1 METNDKIQPKKK
13 KTLAGKIANIVSYI
27 LVSLVFLI
35 LLLVLSLQTSPVQ
48 NFARGKVQNFLE
60 KKLKT
65 RVEIGKLDISF
76 PNAILLKNIYIED
89 QTKDTLLSGGLLK
102 VDLLLVHQWS
112 SIHGRYKTEL
122 LPH

>member
-1 METNDKIQPKKK
+1 METKDSPHPKKK
-13 KTLAGKIANIVSYI
+13 RTLAGKIANIVSYI

-76 PNAILLKNIYIED
+76 PNAILLKNI
-89 QTKDTLLSGGLLK
+89 LLN
-102 VDLLLVHQWS
+102 
-112 SIHGRYKTEL
+112 R
-122 LPH
+122 LP